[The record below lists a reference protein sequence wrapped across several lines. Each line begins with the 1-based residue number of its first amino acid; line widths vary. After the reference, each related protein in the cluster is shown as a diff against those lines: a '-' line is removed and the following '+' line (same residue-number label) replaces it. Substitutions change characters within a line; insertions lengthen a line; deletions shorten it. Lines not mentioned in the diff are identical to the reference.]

1 MTTAGAI
8 TLSEAI
14 DIIKMRD
21 RDGNKVPFSIEFT
34 TLNNSRKEEPSKH
47 IRIEQAVECGARH
60 NLVAHMQIGVKR
72 ADGTGHQYPVHIDL
86 IERINGKR
94 VA

>member
-1 MTTAGAI
+1 MSTGTI
-8 TLSEAI
+8 TLSEAM
-14 DIIKMRD
+14 DIIKRRD
-21 RDGNKVPFSIEFT
+21 GDGNKVPFSIEFT

-47 IRIEQAVECGARH
+47 VRIEDAVECGARH
-60 NLVAHMQIGVKR
+60 NLVAHMQVGVKR

-86 IERINGKR
+86 IERINGKA